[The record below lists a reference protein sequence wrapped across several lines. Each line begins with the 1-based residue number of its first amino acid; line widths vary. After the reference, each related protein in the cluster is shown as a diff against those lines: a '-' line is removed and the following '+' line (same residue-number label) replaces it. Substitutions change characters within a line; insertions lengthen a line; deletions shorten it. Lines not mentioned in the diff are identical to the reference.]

1 VRTHQLRSATARTR
15 RPSVELA
22 AEQADQRTPHRH
34 GETIRSWC
42 AAQPPADQRRRAII
56 LELEPH
62 TYAVAAWRRDE
73 YAVAA
78 WRRDEYAVAAWRRDE
93 DVEPLYEIVNED
105 IREVKVAATLAR
117 ATEGKSPGAC

>member
-73 YAVAA
+73 YAVA
-78 WRRDEYAVAAWRRDE
+78 VWRRDE